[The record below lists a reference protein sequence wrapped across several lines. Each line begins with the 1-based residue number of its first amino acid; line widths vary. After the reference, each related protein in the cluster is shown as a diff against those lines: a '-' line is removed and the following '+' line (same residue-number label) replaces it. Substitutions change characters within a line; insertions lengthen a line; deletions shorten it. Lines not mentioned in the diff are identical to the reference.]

1 MVVKQEWPPGVDVDT
16 VTDAVVIISAR
27 VAQRHR
33 TLKTVDVNDISQEL
47 WVFAWRKREKIREYL
62 DREDRTSVRKGWSA
76 LLTTFERH
84 AERYC
89 QKAKAKEIG
98 YNVEDLYWYTTDALQ
113 DWINILVNG
122 KGVLTNQSPDNT
134 KIIRVLSESF
144 SLEAT
149 LADVKNALGV
159 LDEPDQALLLERYG
173 DGQTVQDLAKRFEL
187 SESTVDRRCEAALK
201 KMVKFLG
208 GPRPW

>member
-1 MVVKQEWPPGVDVDT
+1 MVVKQEWPAGVDVNT

-27 VAQRHR
+27 VAQRYR
-33 TLKTVDVNDISQEL
+33 TLKTVDANDISQEL
-47 WVFAWRKREKIREYL
+47 WVFAWRRREKIREYL
-62 DREDRTSVRKGWSA
+62 DREDRREMRKGWSA

-98 YNVEDLYWYTTDALQ
+98 YNIEDLYWYTTDALQ

-122 KGVLTNQSPDNT
+122 KGVLTNQSADNA
-134 KIIRVLSESF
+134 KVIRVLSESF

-159 LDEPDQALLLERYG
+159 LDKPDQALLLERYG
-173 DGQTVQDLAKRFEL
+173 DAQTVQNLSKRFEL
-187 SESTVDRRCEAALK
+187 SESTIDRRCEASLK